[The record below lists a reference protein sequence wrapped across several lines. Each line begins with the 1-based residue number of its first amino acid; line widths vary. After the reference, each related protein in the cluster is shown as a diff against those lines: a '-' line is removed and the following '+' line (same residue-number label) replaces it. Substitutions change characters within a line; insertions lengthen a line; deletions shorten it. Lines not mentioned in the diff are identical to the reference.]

1 MQNLDLL
8 FDPARLEGHEFD
20 RPLDKPLSEAAYA
33 YHSDF
38 CERLRNPIKA
48 YSTLGAQ
55 VTPESGLKQLLLLRY
70 SHALVEEYTD
80 SVYRLQ
86 ANYAREKEGLSDP
99 RRGTLINPK
108 LGEIT
113 RDICF
118 YEEVKERAT
127 ELAGAVDA
135 LVESLK
141 ILLVGATDYCDFQC
155 LTFELQFTC
164 TDLKRTIATLLT
176 TLEDHLRLFEPS
188 RAMDEAHNVRLL
200 SILASIFLPLSLA
213 CGILSMQTRFL
224 DLHYL
229 LYDFLGVLVLLLT
242 LVAVILFALRNY
254 ILTTLM
260 FTVLDQNRIFGK
272 KSIKRDF
279 NHLTLAY
286 LVFGWG
292 LLFSSF
298 LVGMIKD
305 VGLGL
310 KILGY
315 GALATVVIG
324 LLYLLIAGG
333 ILFIDHRAYKLRAQI
348 IQEE

>member
-1 MQNLDLL
+1 MIQNLYLL
-8 FDPARLEGHEFD
+8 FAPGRLEGHEFE
-20 RPLDKPLSEAAYA
+20 RPSPEAAYV

-38 CERLRNPIKA
+38 CERLLSPIKA
-48 YSTLGAQ
+48 YFTLGAQ

-70 SHALVEEYTD
+70 CHALVEEYTD

-86 ANYAREKEGLSDP
+86 ANYARKKEGLSDP
-99 RRGTLINPK
+99 RLVTLTGSM
-108 LGEIT
+108 LVEIT

-118 YEEVKERAT
+118 YEEVKERAA

-141 ILLVGATDYCDFQC
+141 IHLVGATDYCDFQC
-155 LTFELQFTC
+155 LAFELQFTC
-164 TDLKRTIATLLT
+164 TDLKRTIATLLA

-188 RAMDEAHNVRLL
+188 RDMHEAHNVRLL

-242 LVAVILFALRNY
+242 LVAVILIALRSY
-254 ILTTLM
+254 ILTTLL
-260 FTVLDQNRIFGK
+260 FTQLNQNRIFR
-272 KSIKRDF
+272 KSTIKRDS
-279 NHLTLAY
+279 NRVLGY
-286 LVFGWG
+286 LIFVWG

-333 ILFIDHRAYKLRAQI
+333 ILFTNQRAYKQRAQI